1 MKVVD
6 AHQHFWKF
14 NPVRDAWME
23 PGKMEAIRRDFLPDD
38 LKTLLDQYG
47 VDATVAVQADQ
58 SMAETDFLLKQASNY
73 DFVAGVVGWID
84 LKSPSL
90 KASLEPYADISTL
103 VGFRHITQSEP
114 RGFMTDP
121 TFIEGVKTIL
131 EKGYRYDVL
140 IYWHQ
145 MDEAIGMIH
154 ALPEKPMV
162 LDHIAKPNIQDG
174 RILKWRNSMR
184 ELAEFEHLHCKISGM
199 ITEAH
204 WQYWTEK
211 DLRPYIDVAMET
223 FGPDRCMFGSD
234 WPVCTLAGSYG
245 QVISTLRSYLA
256 TFTKGEQ
263 SKILGQN
270 CIDFYGLRI

>member
-6 AHQHFWKF
+6 SHQHFWKF
-14 NPVRDAWME
+14 DPVRDNWME
-23 PGKMEAIRRDFLPDD
+23 PGKMEAIRKDFLPAD
-38 LKTLLDQYG
+38 LKPIIDQYK

-58 SMAETDFLLKQASNY
+58 SLDETDFLLEQANKN

-84 LKSPSL
+84 LKSSSLQSSL
-90 KASLEPYADISTL
+90 KSYQDSTSL

-114 RGFMTDP
+114 KGFMTDP
-121 TFIEGVKTIL
+121 TFLEGVTTIL
-131 EKGYRYDVL
+131 EQDYRYDVL

-145 MDEAIGMIH
+145 MEEAIEMIR
-154 ALPEKPMV
+154 ALPEKLMV

-174 RILKWRNSMR
+174 RILKWKKSMK
-184 ELAEFEHLHCKISGM
+184 ELAEFEHLYCKISGM

-204 WQYWTEK
+204 WQYWTEN

-245 QVISTLRSYLA
+245 QVISTLRSYLSS
-256 TFTKGEQ
+256 FTKSEQ
-263 SKILGQN
+263 SRIMGQN
-270 CIDFYGLRI
+270 CLDFYGLTI

>member
-6 AHQHFWKF
+6 SHQHFWKF
-14 NPVRDAWME
+14 DPVRDAWME
-23 PGKMEAIRRDFLPDD
+23 PGKMEAIRKDFLPAD
-38 LKTLLDQYG
+38 LKPIIDQYN

-58 SMAETDFLLKQASNY
+58 SLNETDFLLEQANKN

-84 LKSPSL
+84 LKSSSL
-90 KASLEPYADISTL
+90 QSSLESYQDSASL

-114 RGFMTDP
+114 KGFMTDP
-121 TFIEGVKTIL
+121 TFIEGVTTIL
-131 EKGYRYDVL
+131 EEDYRYDVL
-140 IYWHQ
+140 IFWHQ
-145 MDEAIGMIH
+145 MEEAIEMIQ
-154 ALPEKPMV
+154 ALPEKLMV

-174 RILKWRNSMR
+174 RILKWKKSMK
-184 ELAEFEHLHCKISGM
+184 ELAEFEHLYCKISGM

-204 WQYWTEK
+204 WQYWTEN

-245 QVISTLRSYLA
+245 QVISTLRSYLSSL
-256 TFTKGEQ
+256 TKSEQ
-263 SKILGQN
+263 SRIMGQN
-270 CIDFYGLRI
+270 CLDFYGLTI

>member
-6 AHQHFWKF
+6 SHQHFWKF
-14 NPVRDAWME
+14 DPVRDAWME
-23 PGKMEAIRRDFLPDD
+23 PGKMEAIRKDFLPAD
-38 LKTLLDQYG
+38 LKPIIDQYN

-58 SMAETDFLLKQASNY
+58 SLNETDFLLEQANKN

-84 LKSPSL
+84 LKSSSL
-90 KASLEPYADISTL
+90 QSSLESYQDSASL

-114 RGFMTDP
+114 KGFMTDP
-121 TFIEGVKTIL
+121 TFIEGVTTIL
-131 EKGYRYDVL
+131 EEDYRYDVL
-140 IYWHQ
+140 IFWHQ
-145 MDEAIGMIH
+145 MEEAIEMIQ
-154 ALPEKPMV
+154 ALPEKLMV

-174 RILKWRNSMR
+174 RILKWKKSMK
-184 ELAEFEHLHCKISGM
+184 ELAEFEHLYCKISGM

-204 WQYWTEK
+204 WQYWTEN

-245 QVISTLRSYLA
+245 QVISTLRSYLSS
-256 TFTKGEQ
+256 FTKSEQ
-263 SKILGQN
+263 SRIMGQN
-270 CIDFYGLRI
+270 CLDFYGLTI

>member
-6 AHQHFWKF
+6 SHQHFWKF
-14 NPVRDAWME
+14 DPVRDAWME
-23 PGKMEAIRRDFLPDD
+23 PGKMEAIRKDFLPAD
-38 LKTLLDQYG
+38 LKPIIDQYN

-58 SMAETDFLLKQASNY
+58 SLNETDFLLEQANKN

-84 LKSPSL
+84 LKSSSL
-90 KASLEPYADISTL
+90 QSSLESYQDSASL

-114 RGFMTDP
+114 KGFMTDP
-121 TFIEGVKTIL
+121 TFIEGVTTIL
-131 EKGYRYDVL
+131 EEDYRYDVL
-140 IYWHQ
+140 IFWHQ
-145 MDEAIGMIH
+145 MEEAIEMIQ
-154 ALPEKPMV
+154 ALPEKLMV

-174 RILKWRNSMR
+174 RILKWKKSMK
-184 ELAEFEHLHCKISGM
+184 ELAEFEHLYCKISGM

-204 WQYWTEK
+204 WQYWTEN

-245 QVISTLRSYLA
+245 QVISTLRSYLS
-256 TFTKGEQ
+256 TFTKSEQ
-263 SKILGQN
+263 SRIMGQN
-270 CIDFYGLRI
+270 CLDFYGLTI